1 MLQYLFSP
9 TKQFTY
15 ESGKLLDAGKIYVYI
30 KDTTDLAT
38 LYDNDED
45 MISNPVILD
54 ANGRASVKADD
65 VNEYRLEIYTNKD
78 VLLYTC
84 NAFYGGG
91 EGGGG
96 FVIRHDETLS
106 GNGTSQSLLSVVNIP
121 LAVDETMT
129 AYKDTVE
136 GKEALVLGV
145 NGDWFNETFSGA
157 LSGKVDTGAFEE
169 CCSAMSAAVSGKADV
184 SDLENYYT
192 KIETQDIL
200 NNYVQSSELDYYY
213 RKTETSSR
221 EELQSAF
228 DAIVVTGGDS
238 PDISAQSTYP
248 EDVVQLNLGSTFDS
262 LSGIGVD
269 GLQNHNI
276 TMDGVKYRLPDEY
289 NLASAIYTTN
299 VFLPTSSF
307 TAYTGD
313 MSDTIND
320 LSGQIQYVS
329 GGVDYV
335 SGGVDYISANLPTPF
350 TGVSTNI
357 TITGDGLNDP
367 LGIANPLGFGG
378 AGTTAIFSRSGLRVE
393 DSAGN
398 TATYFSTGINLDG
411 ATANSSTINNW
422 NNVYNHVQSASGSWT
437 GSDNTAVNQ
446 VVQQYSANG
455 KWLTQT
461 ALNGYAT
468 TATLKLS
475 AQVLSGR
482 DNYLSAA
489 IDYVSANAGR
499 TYTGIEPVYVDNT
512 NNEIGVDQ
520 LAFSAGYGIDLQ
532 VSGGNTLVISSTLTG
547 DLGHTYSG
555 ISPIVVDNNANTI
568 SLTGSVGHTYTGIA
582 PITVNN
588 STDTI
593 SISGRDLVGGYGIDI
608 QPVGNYYLASSNLF
622 PMADNGFSANVKP
635 SEITLLSQFSN
646 VNFTNSSVSYAQAP
660 STNISATW
668 YDICKA
674 ANESE
679 PPVVSAF
686 RFGNTQTTAIINLN
700 NIQNLQQIT
709 FITPRGYDDGTYSA
723 LFCDGDTMDSYRYK
737 LEIFSGCCQD
747 IVHEVDSSLGDRWYR
762 KVWNSQGF
770 YETEALL

>member
-38 LYDNDED
+38 LYDEDED

-65 VNEYRLEIYTNKD
+65 TKEYRLEIYTNKD

-84 NAFYGGG
+84 NAFYDG

-96 FVIRHDETLS
+96 ISIVRHDDTLS

-145 NGDWFNETFSGA
+145 NGEWFNETFSGA
-157 LSGKVDTGAFEE
+157 LSGKVDLSAFEE
-169 CCSAMSAAVSGKADV
+169 CCSAMSAAVSGKADS
-184 SDLENYYT
+184 SDLDNYYT
-192 KIETQDIL
+192 KVETQNIL
-200 NNYVQSSELDYYY
+200 NTYVNQSELSNYYL
-213 RKTETSSR
+213 KTETSSR

-228 DAIVVTGGDS
+228 DAVVTGGDS
-238 PDISAQSTYP
+238 PNISAQSIYP
-248 EDVVQLNLGSTFDS
+248 EGVEQLNLGSTFDS
-262 LSGIGVD
+262 LNDISANGS
-269 GLQNHNI
+269 QNHNL
-276 TMDGVKYRLPDEY
+276 DLGGVKYRLPDAY
-289 NLASAIYTTN
+289 NIGSALYETN
-299 VFLPTSSF
+299 IFLPTSSF
-307 TAYTGD
+307 TAFSAD
-313 MSDTIND
+313 NSAKMDD

-335 SGGVDYISANLPTPF
+335 SGGVDYISANMPTPF

-378 AGTTAIFSRSGLRVE
+378 AGTTATYSRSGLRVQ
-393 DSAGN
+393 DDNGN
-398 TATYFSTGINLDG
+398 TATYYSTGINLDG

-499 TYTGIEPVYVDNT
+499 TYTGIKPVYVDNI

-520 LAFSAGYGIDLQ
+520 LGFSAGYGIDLQ
-532 VSGGNTLVISSTLTG
+532 VTGSNTLVISSTLTG

-555 ISPIVVDNNANTI
+555 VSPVVVDNVANTI
-568 SLTGSVGHTYTGIA
+568 SITGSLGHTYSGIA
-582 PITVNN
+582 PIRVNN
-588 STDTI
+588 TNDTI
-593 SISGRDLVGGYGIDI
+593 SISGKDLVGGYGIDI
-608 QPVGNYYLASSNLF
+608 QPVGNYYLVSSNLF
-622 PMADNGFSANVKP
+622 PMSDNGFSANVKP
-635 SEITLLSQFSN
+635 SAISLLSQFSK
-646 VNFTNSSVSYAQAP
+646 VNLTNSSVSYAQAP
-660 STNISATW
+660 SISVSATW

-674 ANESE
+674 ANECE

-686 RFGNTQTTAIINLN
+686 RFGNFQTSAIINLN

-709 FITPRGYDDGTYSA
+709 FIAPRGYDGTYSA
-723 LFCDGDTMDSYRYK
+723 LFCNGDTMDSYEYK
-737 LEIFSGCCQD
+737 LEIFSGCCVD
-747 IVHEVDSSLGDRWYR
+747 IVHEQDSYLGDRWCM
-762 KVWNSQGF
+762 KVWNTNGF

>member
-65 VNEYRLEIYTNKD
+65 TKEYRLEIYTNKD

-84 NAFYGGG
+84 NAFYDG

-96 FVIRHDETLS
+96 ISIVRHDDTLS

-145 NGDWFNETFSGA
+145 NGEWFNETFSGA
-157 LSGKVDTGAFEE
+157 LSGKVDLSAFEE
-169 CCSAMSAAVSGKADV
+169 CCDAMSAYVSGKAD
-184 SDLENYYT
+184 SSALDNYYT
-192 KIETQDIL
+192 KVETQNIL
-200 NNYVQSSELDYYY
+200 NNYVQSGDLNYYY
-213 RKTETSSR
+213 KKTETSSR

-228 DAIVVTGGDS
+228 DAVVTGGDS
-238 PDISAQSTYP
+238 PNITAQSIYP
-248 EDVVQLNLGSTFDS
+248 EGVEQLNLGSTFDS
-262 LSGIGVD
+262 LYDISANGS
-269 GLQNHNI
+269 QNHNL
-276 TMDGVKYRLPDEY
+276 DLGGVKYRLPDAY
-289 NLASAIYTTN
+289 NIGSALYETN
-299 VFLPTSSF
+299 IFLPTSSF
-307 TAYTGD
+307 TAFSAD
-313 MSDTIND
+313 NSAKIDD
-320 LSGQIQYVS
+320 LSGQIQYIS
-329 GGVDYV
+329 GAVDYV
-335 SGGVDYISANLPTPF
+335 SANIPDVPDVSANEWNSVYETVSSHSGNWEAPAGHTYTGIYPIVVNNDTDQISAN
-350 TGVSTNI
+350 I
-357 TITGDGLNDP
+357 T
-367 LGIANPLGFGG
+367 FG
-378 AGTTAIFSRSGLRVE
+378 SGLSFTNGVV
-393 DSAGN
+393 
-398 TATYFSTGINLDG
+398 TVTGQFD
-411 ATANSSTINNW
+411 NS
-422 NNVYNHVQSASGSWT
+422 
-437 GSDNTAVNQ
+437 AVNQ

-489 IDYVSANAGR
+489 IDYVSANAGGGH
-499 TYTGIEPVYVDNT
+499 TYTGVAPVYVDNDV
-512 NNEIGVDQ
+512 NEIGVDKVG
-520 LAFSAGYGIDLQ
+520 LSAGYGVDIQIIDDYTI
-532 VSGGNTLVISSTLTG
+532 GISSTLAQ
-547 DLGHTYSG
+547 GHTYNG
-555 ISPIVVDNNANTI
+555 VSPIVVDN
-568 SLTGSVGHTYTGIA
+568 
-582 PITVNN
+582 VNN
-588 STDTI
+588 II
-593 SISGRDLVGGYGIDI
+593 SAE
-608 QPVGNYYLASSNLF
+608 PLF
-622 PMADNGFSANVKP
+622 PMAGNGFSANVKP
-635 SEITLLSQFSN
+635 SAISLLSQFSN
-646 VNFTNSSVSYAQAP
+646 VYLTNSSVEYSQAP
-660 STNISATW
+660 TVHASATW

-686 RFGNTQTTAIINLN
+686 RFGNFQTTAIINLN
-700 NIQNLQQIT
+700 NIRNLQQIT
-709 FITPRGYDDGTYSA
+709 FITPRGYEDGMYSA

-737 LEIFSGCCQD
+737 LELFSGCCQD
-747 IVHEVDSSLGDRWYR
+747 IVHEQDSTIGDWWC
-762 KVWNSQGF
+762 KKIWNNQGF
-770 YETEALL
+770 YETQALL

>member
-65 VNEYRLEIYTNKD
+65 TKEYRLEIYTNKD

-84 NAFYGGG
+84 NAFYDG

-96 FVIRHDETLS
+96 ISIVRHDDTLS

-145 NGDWFNETFSGA
+145 NGEWFNETFSGA
-157 LSGKVDTGAFEE
+157 LSGKVDTSAFEE
-169 CCSAMSAAVSGKADV
+169 CCSAMSAAVSGKVDL
-184 SDLENYYT
+184 SDLDNYYT
-192 KIETQDIL
+192 KIETQNIL
-200 NNYVQSSELDYYY
+200 NNYVQSGDLNYYY
-213 RKTETSSR
+213 KKTETSSR

-228 DAIVVTGGDS
+228 DAVVTGGDS
-238 PDISAQSTYP
+238 PNISAQSIYP
-248 EDVVQLNLGSTFDS
+248 EGVEQLNLGSTFDS
-262 LSGIGVD
+262 LYDISANGS
-269 GLQNHNI
+269 QNHNL
-276 TMDGVKYRLPDEY
+276 DLGGVKYRLPDAY
-289 NLASAIYTTN
+289 NIGSALYETN
-299 VFLPTSSF
+299 IFLPTSSF
-307 TAYTGD
+307 TEFSAD
-313 MSDTIND
+313 NSAKIDD

-329 GGVDYV
+329 GAVDYV
-335 SGGVDYISANLPTPF
+335 SANIPDVPDVSANEWNSVYETVSAHSGQWEEPAGKIYSGIYPIGVNNDTDQISADTQP
-350 TGVSTNI
+350 I
-357 TITGDGLNDP
+357 T
-367 LGIANPLGFGG
+367 FG
-378 AGTTAIFSRSGLRVE
+378 SGLQFTNGVL
-393 DSAGN
+393 SV
-398 TATYFSTGINLDG
+398 TG
-411 ATANSSTINNW
+411 
-422 NNVYNHVQSASGSWT
+422 QF
-437 GSDNTAVNQ
+437 DNTAVNQ

-489 IDYVSANAGR
+489 IDYVSANIGGGGGH
-499 TYTGIEPVYVDNT
+499 TYTGIAPVYVDNT
-512 NNEIGVDQ
+512 NDEIGVDQ

-532 VSGGNTLVISSTLTG
+532 VSGGNTLVISSTLAE
-547 DLGHTYSG
+547 GHTYNG
-555 ISPIVVDNNANTI
+555 VSPIVVDN
-568 SLTGSVGHTYTGIA
+568 
-582 PITVNN
+582 VNN
-588 STDTI
+588 II
-593 SISGRDLVGGYGIDI
+593 SAE
-608 QPVGNYYLASSNLF
+608 PLF
-622 PMADNGFSANVKP
+622 PMTGNGFSANVRP
-635 SEITLLSQFSN
+635 SAISLLSQFSN
-646 VNFTNSSVSYAQAP
+646 VYLTNSSVSYAQAP

-686 RFGNTQTTAIINLN
+686 RFGNFQTTAIINLN
-700 NIQNLQQIT
+700 NIKNLQQIT
-709 FITPRGYDDGTYSA
+709 FIAPRGYDDGTYSA

-747 IVHEVDSSLGDRWYR
+747 IVHEQDSTLGDRWCR
-762 KVWNSQGF
+762 KVWNNQGF
-770 YETEALL
+770 YETQVLL

>member
-65 VNEYRLEIYTNKD
+65 TKEYRLEIYTNKD

-84 NAFYGGG
+84 NAFYGG

-96 FVIRHDETLS
+96 IAIVRHDETLS

-129 AYKDTVE
+129 AYNDTVE
-136 GKEALVLGV
+136 GEEALVLGV
-145 NGDWFNETFSGA
+145 NGEWFNETFSGA
-157 LSGKVDTGAFEE
+157 LSDKVDLSAFEE
-169 CCSAMSAAVSGKADV
+169 CCDAMSAYISGKAD
-184 SDLENYYT
+184 SSALENYYT
-192 KIETQDIL
+192 KVETQNIL
-200 NNYVQSSELDYYY
+200 NNYVNQDDLSNYYL
-213 RKTETSSR
+213 KTETSSR

-228 DAIVVTGGDS
+228 DAVVTGGDS
-238 PDISAQSTYP
+238 PNISAQSIYP
-248 EDVVQLNLGSTFDS
+248 EGVEQLNLGSTFDS
-262 LSGIGVD
+262 LNDISANGS
-269 GLQNHNI
+269 QNHNL
-276 TMDGVKYRLPDEY
+276 DLGGVKYRLPDAY
-289 NLASAIYTTN
+289 NIGSAIYETN
-299 VFLPTSSF
+299 IFLPTSSF
-307 TAYTGD
+307 TEFSAD
-313 MSDTIND
+313 NSAKIDD

-335 SGGVDYISANLPTPF
+335 SANLPVVPDLSANEWNSVYETVSGNSANWITGGGSTYSGIYPIDVNNNTNQISADTQPITFGSGLQF
-350 TGVSTNI
+350 TGGVLSV
-357 TITGDGLNDP
+357 TGQ
-367 LGIANPLGFGG
+367 F
-378 AGTTAIFSRSGLRVE
+378 
-393 DSAGN
+393 
-398 TATYFSTGINLDG
+398 
-411 ATANSSTINNW
+411 
-422 NNVYNHVQSASGSWT
+422 
-437 GSDNTAVNQ
+437 DNTAVNQ

-489 IDYVSANAGR
+489 INYVSANAGR
-499 TYTGIEPVYVDNT
+499 TYNGIEPIYVNNI

-520 LAFSAGYGIDLQ
+520 LKFSAGYGIDLQ
-532 VSGGNTLVISSTLTG
+532 VSGDNTLVISSTL
-547 DLGHTYSG
+547 DEGHTYNG
-555 ISPIVVDNNANTI
+555 VSPIVVDN
-568 SLTGSVGHTYTGIA
+568 
-582 PITVNN
+582 VNN
-588 STDTI
+588 II
-593 SISGRDLVGGYGIDI
+593 SAE
-608 QPVGNYYLASSNLF
+608 PLF
-622 PMADNGFSANVKP
+622 PMTGNGFSANVKP
-635 SEITLLSQFSN
+635 SAISLLSQFSN
-646 VNFTNSSVSYAQAP
+646 VYLTNSSVSYAQAP

-686 RFGNTQTTAIINLN
+686 RFGNSQTTAIINLN
-700 NIQNLQQIT
+700 NIKDLQQIT
-709 FITPRGYDDGTYSA
+709 FITPRGYFDDTYSA

-747 IVHEVDSSLGDRWYR
+747 IVHEQDSTLGDWWCK
-762 KVWNSQGF
+762 KVWDNQGF
-770 YETEALL
+770 YRTEAL

>member
-38 LYDNDED
+38 LYDEDED

-65 VNEYRLEIYTNKD
+65 TKEYRLEIYTNKD

-84 NAFYGGG
+84 NAFYDG

-96 FVIRHDETLS
+96 ISIVRHDDTLS

-145 NGDWFNETFSGA
+145 NGEWFNETFSGA
-157 LSGKVDTGAFEE
+157 LSGKVDLSTFEE
-169 CCSAMSAAVSGKADV
+169 CCSAMSAAVSGKVD
-184 SDLENYYT
+184 SSTLENYYT
-192 KIETQDIL
+192 KVETQNIL
-200 NNYVQSSELDYYY
+200 NNYVNQSELNNYYL
-213 RKTETSSR
+213 KTETSSR

-228 DAIVVTGGDS
+228 DAVVTGGSS
-238 PDISAQSTYP
+238 PNISAQSIYP
-248 EDVVQLNLGSTFDS
+248 EGVEQLNLGSTFDS
-262 LSGIGVD
+262 LNDISANGS
-269 GLQNHNI
+269 QNHNL
-276 TMDGVKYRLPDEY
+276 DLGGVKYRLPDAY
-289 NLASAIYTTN
+289 NIGSALYETN
-299 VFLPTSSF
+299 IFLPTSSF
-307 TAYTGD
+307 TAFSAD
-313 MSDTIND
+313 NSANLND
-320 LSGQIQYVS
+320 LSGQIQYIS

-378 AGTTAIFSRSGLRVE
+378 AGTTATFSRSGLRVE

-398 TATYFSTGINLDG
+398 TATYYSTGINLDG

-499 TYTGIEPVYVDNT
+499 TYTGIEPVYVDNI

-520 LAFSAGYGIDLQ
+520 LAFSAGYGIDLK
-532 VSGGNTLVISSTLTG
+532 VTGSDTLVISSTLTG

-555 ISPIVVDNNANTI
+555 VSPIVVDNVANTI
-568 SLTGSVGHTYTGIA
+568 SITGSLGHTYSGIA
-582 PITVNN
+582 PIRVNN
-588 STDTI
+588 SNDTI
-593 SISGRDLVGGYGIDI
+593 SISGKDLVGGYGIDI
-608 QPVGNYYLASSNLF
+608 QPVGNYYLVSSNLF

-635 SEITLLSQFSN
+635 SAISLLSQFSN
-646 VNFTNSSVSYAQAP
+646 VYLTNSSVSYAQAP
-660 STNISATW
+660 SISLSATW
-668 YDICKA
+668 YDIINIA
-674 ANESE
+674 RNSNSGIT
-679 PPVVSAF
+679 VSSYSFNFNAPHVYL
-686 RFGNTQTTAIINLN
+686 QLSALENLE
-700 NIQNLQQIT
+700 QIT
-709 FITPRGYDDGTYSA
+709 FIAPWGGPTDEYSA
-723 LFCDGDTMDSYRYK
+723 TFMSGNVNNYTLK
-737 LEIFSGCCQD
+737 VFSGCCQD
-747 IVHEVDSSLGDRWYR
+747 IVKSRDYNSTEPRWYL
-762 KVWNSQGF
+762 KKWEENYGTFGQ
-770 YETEALL
+770 EAF

>member
-96 FVIRHDETLS
+96 FVIRHDDTLS

-129 AYKDTVE
+129 AYNDTVD
-136 GKEALVLGV
+136 GQEALVLGV

-157 LSGKVDTGAFEE
+157 LSGKVDLSAFEE
-169 CCSAMSAAVSGKADV
+169 CCSAMSAAVSGKADA
-184 SDLENYYT
+184 SGLNNYYT
-192 KIETQDIL
+192 KVETQDIL
-200 NNYVQSSELDYYY
+200 NNYVQSGDLNYYY

-228 DAIVVTGGDS
+228 DAVVTGGNS
-238 PDISAQSTYP
+238 PNISAQSIYP
-248 EDVVQLNLGSTFDS
+248 EGVEQLNLGSTFDS
-262 LSGIGVD
+262 LYDISANGS
-269 GLQNHNI
+269 QNHNL
-276 TMDGVKYRLPDEY
+276 DLGGVKYRLPDAY
-289 NLASAIYTTN
+289 NIGSALYETN
-299 VFLPTSSF
+299 IFLPTSSF
-307 TAYTGD
+307 TAFSAD
-313 MSDTIND
+313 NSAKIDD

-329 GGVDYV
+329 GGVDY
-335 SGGVDYISANLPTPF
+335 ISANMPTPF

-378 AGTTAIFSRSGLRVE
+378 AGTTAILSRSGLRVE
-393 DSAGN
+393 DNSGN
-398 TATYFSTGINLDG
+398 TATYYSTGITLDG

-422 NNVYNHVQSASGSWT
+422 NNVYNHVHSASGSWT

-461 ALNGYAT
+461 ALNGYAK

-499 TYTGIEPVYVDNT
+499 TYTGIEPVYVDN
-512 NNEIGVDQ
+512 NSNEIGVDQ
-520 LAFSAGYGIDLQ
+520 LAFSAGYGIDLR
-532 VSGGNTLVISSTLTG
+532 VSGDNTLVISSTLTG

-555 ISPIVVDNNANTI
+555 ISPIIVDNVANTI
-568 SLTGSVGHTYTGIA
+568 SLTGSVGHTYSGIA
-582 PITVNN
+582 PIRVNN
-588 STDTI
+588 TNDTI

-608 QPVGNYYLASSNLF
+608 QPVGNYYLVSSNLF

-635 SEITLLSQFSN
+635 SAISLLSQFSN
-646 VNFTNSSVSYAQAP
+646 VNLTNSSVSYAQAP
-660 STNISATW
+660 STNVSATW
-668 YDICKA
+668 YDIINIA
-674 ANESE
+674 RNSNSGITVSSYSFNFSE
-679 PPVVSAF
+679 PHVYLQLSALE
-686 RFGNTQTTAIINLN
+686 NLE
-700 NIQNLQQIT
+700 QIT
-709 FITPRGYDDGTYSA
+709 FIAPWGGPNDPYSA
-723 LFCDGDTMDSYRYK
+723 SFMSGDTTAYT
-737 LEIFSGCCQD
+737 LTVWSGCCQD
-747 IVHEVDSSLGDRWYR
+747 IVKAKDYNSSEPRWYL
-762 KVWNSQGF
+762 KKWDSQGF
-770 YETEALL
+770 FGQEAF

>member
-38 LYDNDED
+38 LYDEDED

-65 VNEYRLEIYTNKD
+65 TKEYRLEIYTNKD

-84 NAFYGGG
+84 NAFYDG

-96 FVIRHDETLS
+96 ISIVRHDDTLS

-145 NGDWFNETFSGA
+145 NGEWFNETFSGA
-157 LSGKVDTGAFEE
+157 LSGKVDLSAFEE
-169 CCSAMSAAVSGKADV
+169 CCSAMSAAVSGKVDS
-184 SDLENYYT
+184 SDLDNYYT
-192 KIETQDIL
+192 KVETQNIL
-200 NNYVQSSELDYYY
+200 NNYVNQSELNNYYL
-213 RKTETSSR
+213 KTETSSR

-228 DAIVVTGGDS
+228 DAVVTGGDS
-238 PDISAQSTYP
+238 PNISAQSIYP
-248 EDVVQLNLGSTFDS
+248 EGVEQLNLGSTFDS
-262 LSGIGVD
+262 LNDISANGS
-269 GLQNHNI
+269 QNHNL
-276 TMDGVKYRLPDEY
+276 DLGGVKYRLPDAY
-289 NLASAIYTTN
+289 NIGSALYETN
-299 VFLPTSSF
+299 IFLPTSSF
-307 TAYTGD
+307 TAFSAD
-313 MSDTIND
+313 NSANLND
-320 LSGQIQYVS
+320 LSGQIQYIS

-378 AGTTAIFSRSGLRVE
+378 AGTTATFSRSGLRVE

-398 TATYFSTGINLDG
+398 TATYYSTGINLDG

-499 TYTGIEPVYVDNT
+499 TYTGIEPVYVDNI
-512 NNEIGVDQ
+512 NNEIGVDK
-520 LAFSAGYGIDLQ
+520 LAFSAGYGIDLK
-532 VSGGNTLVISSTLTG
+532 VTGSDTLVISSTLTG

-555 ISPIVVDNNANTI
+555 VSPIVVDNVANTI
-568 SLTGSVGHTYTGIA
+568 SITGSLGHTYSGIA
-582 PITVNN
+582 PIRVNN
-588 STDTI
+588 SNDTI
-593 SISGRDLVGGYGIDI
+593 SISGKDLVGGYGIDI
-608 QPVGNYYLASSNLF
+608 QPVGNYYLVSSNLF

-635 SEITLLSQFSN
+635 SAISLLSQFSN
-646 VNFTNSSVSYAQAP
+646 VYLTNSSVSYAQAP
-660 STNISATW
+660 SISLSATW
-668 YDICKA
+668 YDIINIA
-674 ANESE
+674 RNSNSGIT
-679 PPVVSAF
+679 VSSYSFNFNAP
-686 RFGNTQTTAIINLN
+686 QVYLQLSALDNLE
-700 NIQNLQQIT
+700 QIT
-709 FITPRGYDDGTYSA
+709 FVAPRGGPNDEYSA
-723 LFCDGDTMDSYRYK
+723 TFMSGNVNNYTLK
-737 LEIFSGCCQD
+737 VFSGCCQD
-747 IVHEVDSSLGDRWYR
+747 IVKVRDYNSTEPRWYL
-762 KVWNSQGF
+762 KKWEENYGTFGQ
-770 YETEALL
+770 EAF

>member
-54 ANGRASVKADD
+54 ANGRASVKTDD
-65 VNEYRLEIYTNKD
+65 TKEYRLEIYTNKD

-84 NAFYGGG
+84 NAFYDG

-96 FVIRHDETLS
+96 ISIVRHDDTLS

-145 NGDWFNETFSGA
+145 NGEWFNETFSGA
-157 LSGKVDTGAFEE
+157 LSGKVDLSAFEE
-169 CCSAMSAAVSGKADV
+169 CCDAMSAYVSGKAD
-184 SDLENYYT
+184 SSALDNYYT
-192 KIETQDIL
+192 KVETQNIL
-200 NNYVQSSELDYYY
+200 NNYVQSGDLNYYY
-213 RKTETSSR
+213 KKTETSSR

-228 DAIVVTGGDS
+228 DAVVTGGDS
-238 PDISAQSTYP
+238 PNISAQSIYP
-248 EDVVQLNLGSTFDS
+248 EGVEQLNLGSTFDS
-262 LSGIGVD
+262 LYDISANGS
-269 GLQNHNI
+269 QNHNL
-276 TMDGVKYRLPDEY
+276 DLGGVKYRLPDAY
-289 NLASAIYTTN
+289 NIGSALYETN
-299 VFLPTSSF
+299 IFLPTSSF
-307 TAYTGD
+307 TAFSAD
-313 MSDTIND
+313 NSANIDD
-320 LSGQIQYVS
+320 LSGQIQYIS
-329 GGVDYV
+329 GAVDYV
-335 SGGVDYISANLPTPF
+335 SANIPVVPDLSANEWNSVYETVSSHSGNWEAPAGHTYTGIYPIVVNNDTNQISADTQP
-350 TGVSTNI
+350 I
-357 TITGDGLNDP
+357 T
-367 LGIANPLGFGG
+367 FG
-378 AGTTAIFSRSGLRVE
+378 SGLQYTNSVL
-393 DSAGN
+393 SV
-398 TATYFSTGINLDG
+398 TGKF
-411 ATANSSTINNW
+411 
-422 NNVYNHVQSASGSWT
+422 
-437 GSDNTAVNQ
+437 DNTAVNN

-489 IDYVSANAGR
+489 IDYVSANAGK
-499 TYTGIEPVYVDNT
+499 
-512 NNEIGVDQ
+512 
-520 LAFSAGYGIDLQ
+520 S
-532 VSGGNTLVISSTLTG
+532 
-547 DLGHTYSG
+547 YSG

-568 SLTGSVGHTYTGIA
+568 SITGSIGHTYSGIA

-588 STDTI
+588 TNDTI
-593 SISGRDLVGGYGIDI
+593 SITGKDLVGGYGIDI
-608 QPVGNYYLASSNLF
+608 QPVGNYYLVSSNLF
-622 PMADNGFSANVKP
+622 PMADNGFSANAKP
-635 SEITLLSQFSN
+635 SAISLLSQYSN
-646 VNFTNSSVSYAQAP
+646 VYLTNSSVSYTQAP
-660 STNISATW
+660 ATNISATW

-686 RFGNTQTTAIINLN
+686 RFGNFQTTAIINLN

-709 FITPRGYDDGTYSA
+709 FIAPRGYEDGMYSA

-737 LEIFSGCCQD
+737 LEIFSGTCQD
-747 IVHEVDSSLGDRWYR
+747 IVHEVDSTLGDRWCK
-762 KVWNSQGF
+762 KVWNTQGF
-770 YETEALL
+770 YETEVLL

>member
-65 VNEYRLEIYTNKD
+65 TKEYRLEIYTNKD

-84 NAFYGGG
+84 NAFYDG

-96 FVIRHDETLS
+96 IAIVRHDDTLS

-145 NGDWFNETFSGA
+145 NGEWFNDTFGDA
-157 LSGKVDTGAFEE
+157 LSSKVDLSAFEE
-169 CCSAMSAAVSGKADV
+169 CCDAMSAYISDKAD
-184 SDLENYYT
+184 SSALDNYYT
-192 KIETQDIL
+192 KVETQNIL
-200 NNYVQSSELDYYY
+200 NNYVNQDELSNYYL
-213 RKTETSSR
+213 KTETSSR

-228 DAIVVTGGDS
+228 DAVVTGGDS
-238 PDISAQSTYP
+238 PNITAQSIYP
-248 EDVVQLNLGSTFDS
+248 EGVEQLNLGSTFDS
-262 LSGIGVD
+262 LYDISANGS
-269 GLQNHNI
+269 QNHNL
-276 TMDGVKYRLPDEY
+276 DLGGVKYRLPDAY
-289 NLASAIYTTN
+289 NIGSAIYETN
-299 VFLPTSSF
+299 IFLPTSSF
-307 TAYTGD
+307 TAFSED
-313 MSDTIND
+313 NSSKIDD

-329 GGVDYV
+329 GAVDYV
-335 SGGVDYISANLPTPF
+335 SANIPDVPDLSANEWNSVYETVSSHSGSWEAPAGHTYTGIYPIVVNNDTDQISAN
-350 TGVSTNI
+350 I
-357 TITGDGLNDP
+357 T
-367 LGIANPLGFGG
+367 FG
-378 AGTTAIFSRSGLRVE
+378 SGLSFTNGVV
-393 DSAGN
+393 
-398 TATYFSTGINLDG
+398 TVTGKF
-411 ATANSSTINNW
+411 
-422 NNVYNHVQSASGSWT
+422 
-437 GSDNTAVNQ
+437 DNTAVNK

-512 NNEIGVDQ
+512 TNEIGVDQ

-532 VSGGNTLVISSTLTG
+532 VTGSNILVISSKLTG

-555 ISPIVVDNNANTI
+555 ISPIVVNNTSNII
-568 SLTGSVGHTYTGIA
+568 SA
-582 PITVNN
+582 KP
-588 STDTI
+588 
-593 SISGRDLVGGYGIDI
+593 
-608 QPVGNYYLASSNLF
+608 LF
-622 PMADNGFSANVKP
+622 PMIGNNFTANVQP
-635 SEITLLSQFSN
+635 SAITLLSPYIN
-646 VNFTNSSVSYAQAP
+646 VNLTNSSVSYTQAP
-660 STNISATW
+660 STNLSATW
-668 YDICKA
+668 YDIVNLA
-674 ANESE
+674 SNPTSGIT
-679 PPVVSAF
+679 VSSYSF
-686 RFGNTQTTAIINLN
+686 SPFQPSVSMQLSAID
-700 NIQNLQQIT
+700 NLQQIT
-709 FITPRGYDDGTYSA
+709 FIAPWGGDYLNYSA
-723 LFCDGDTMDSYRYK
+723 SFMSGNTTAYTLK
-737 LEIFSGCCQD
+737 VESGCCID
-747 IVHEVDSSLGDRWYR
+747 VVKARDGNNINSWY
-762 KVWNSQGF
+762 KKCWSEDVGKF
-770 YETEALL
+770 LMEIF

>member
-65 VNEYRLEIYTNKD
+65 TKEYRLEIYTNKD

-84 NAFYGGG
+84 NAFYDG

-96 FVIRHDETLS
+96 ISIVRHDDTLS

-145 NGDWFNETFSGA
+145 NGEWFNETFSGA
-157 LSGKVDTGAFEE
+157 LSGKVDLSAFEE
-169 CCSAMSAAVSGKADV
+169 CCDAMSAYVSGKAD
-184 SDLENYYT
+184 SSALDNYYT
-192 KIETQDIL
+192 KVETQNIL
-200 NNYVQSSELDYYY
+200 NNYVNQDELNNYYK
-213 RKTETSSR
+213 KTETSSR

-228 DAIVVTGGDS
+228 DAVVTGGDS
-238 PDISAQSTYP
+238 PNISAQSIYP
-248 EDVVQLNLGSTFDS
+248 EGVEQLNLGSTFDS
-262 LSGIGVD
+262 LYDISANGS
-269 GLQNHNI
+269 QNHNL
-276 TMDGVKYRLPDEY
+276 DLGGVKYRLPDAY
-289 NLASAIYTTN
+289 NIGSALYETN
-299 VFLPTSSF
+299 IFLPTSSF
-307 TAYTGD
+307 TAFSAD
-313 MSDTIND
+313 NSAKIDD

-329 GGVDYV
+329 GAVDYV
-335 SGGVDYISANLPTPF
+335 SANIPVVPDLSANEWNSVYETVSGNSANWITAGGSTYSGIYPIGVNNNTNQISADTQP
-350 TGVSTNI
+350 I
-357 TITGDGLNDP
+357 T
-367 LGIANPLGFGG
+367 FG
-378 AGTTAIFSRSGLRVE
+378 SGLQFTNSVL
-393 DSAGN
+393 SV
-398 TATYFSTGINLDG
+398 TG
-411 ATANSSTINNW
+411 
-422 NNVYNHVQSASGSWT
+422 QF
-437 GSDNTAVNQ
+437 DNTAVNN

-512 NNEIGVDQ
+512 TNEIGVDQ

-532 VSGGNTLVISSTLTG
+532 ITGSDTLVISSKLSE
-547 DLGHTYSG
+547 GHTYNG
-555 ISPIVVDNNANTI
+555 VAPIVVDN
-568 SLTGSVGHTYTGIA
+568 
-582 PITVNN
+582 VNN
-588 STDTI
+588 II
-593 SISGRDLVGGYGIDI
+593 SAN
-608 QPVGNYYLASSNLF
+608 PLF
-622 PMADNGFSANVKP
+622 PMTGNNFTANVQP
-635 SEITLLSQFSN
+635 SAITLLSPYTN
-646 VNFTNSSVSYAQAP
+646 VHLTNSSVSYAQAP
-660 STNISATW
+660 SVNASATW
-668 YDICKA
+668 YDIINVA
-674 ANESE
+674 RNSNSGIT
-679 PPVVSAF
+679 VSSYTF
-686 RFGNTQTTAIINLN
+686 NYNTPHVYLQLSALKNLE
-700 NIQNLQQIT
+700 QIT
-709 FITPRGYDDGTYSA
+709 FIAPWGGPNDPYSA
-723 LFCDGDTMDSYRYK
+723 TFMSGNTTAYTLK
-737 LEIFSGCCQD
+737 VFSACCKD
-747 IVHEVDSSLGDRWYR
+747 IVKARDYDTAEPKWYL
-762 KVWNSQGF
+762 KKWDSQGF
-770 YETEALL
+770 YLQEAF

>member
-65 VNEYRLEIYTNKD
+65 TKEYRLEIYTNKD

-84 NAFYGGG
+84 NAFYDG

-96 FVIRHDETLS
+96 ISIVRHDDTLS

-145 NGDWFNETFSGA
+145 NGEWFNETFSGA
-157 LSGKVDTGAFEE
+157 LSGKVDLSAFEE
-169 CCSAMSAAVSGKADV
+169 CCDAMSAYISGKAD
-184 SDLENYYT
+184 SSALDNYYT
-192 KIETQDIL
+192 KVETKNIL
-200 NNYVQSSELDYYY
+200 NNYVNQDDLSNYYL
-213 RKTETSSR
+213 KTETSSR

-228 DAIVVTGGDS
+228 DAVVTGGDS
-238 PDISAQSTYP
+238 PNISAQSNYP
-248 EDVVQLNLGSTFDS
+248 EGVEQLNLGSTFDS
-262 LSGIGVD
+262 LYDISANGS
-269 GLQNHNI
+269 QNHNL
-276 TMDGVKYRLPDEY
+276 DLGGVKYRLPDAY
-289 NLASAIYTTN
+289 NIGSALYETN
-299 VFLPTSSF
+299 IFLPTSSF
-307 TAYTGD
+307 TAFSAD
-313 MSDTIND
+313 NSANIND

-329 GGVDYV
+329 GAVDYV
-335 SGGVDYISANLPTPF
+335 SANIPDVPNVSANEWNSVYETVSGNSANWITAGGSTYSGIYPIGVNNNTNQISADTQP
-350 TGVSTNI
+350 I
-357 TITGDGLNDP
+357 T
-367 LGIANPLGFGG
+367 FG
-378 AGTTAIFSRSGLRVE
+378 SGLQFTNGVL
-393 DSAGN
+393 SV
-398 TATYFSTGINLDG
+398 TG
-411 ATANSSTINNW
+411 
-422 NNVYNHVQSASGSWT
+422 QF
-437 GSDNTAVNQ
+437 DNTAVNK

-468 TATLKLS
+468 IATLKLS

-489 IDYVSANAGR
+489 IDYVSANAGK
-499 TYTGIEPVYVDNT
+499 
-512 NNEIGVDQ
+512 
-520 LAFSAGYGIDLQ
+520 S
-532 VSGGNTLVISSTLTG
+532 
-547 DLGHTYSG
+547 YSG

-568 SLTGSVGHTYTGIA
+568 SITGSVGHTYSGIA

-588 STDTI
+588 SNDTI
-593 SISGRDLVGGYGIDI
+593 SITGKDLVGGYGIDI

-622 PMADNGFSANVKP
+622 PITSSGFSANIV
-635 SEITLLSQFSN
+635 SSGMTIESN
-646 VNFTNSSVSYAQAP
+646 RNAVMLGTSSVSYYAYPQ
-660 STNISATW
+660 TFTSASW
-668 YDICKA
+668 LDICSVASAYKQ
-674 ANESE
+674 
-679 PPVVSAF
+679 PVVSAF
-686 RFGNTQTTAIINLN
+686 RFGNNQTSAIFNLN
-700 NIQNLQQIT
+700 NIQSLQQIT
-709 FITPRGYDDGTYSA
+709 FITPRGYNDGLYSA

-737 LEIFSGCCQD
+737 LEIFSGTCQD
-747 IVHEVDSSLGDRWYR
+747 IVHEQDRSLGDVWCK
-762 KVWNSQGF
+762 KVWNTNGY
-770 YETEALL
+770 YETEAL

>member
-65 VNEYRLEIYTNKD
+65 TKEYRLEIYTNKD

-84 NAFYGGG
+84 NAFYDG

-96 FVIRHDETLS
+96 ISIVRHDDTLS

-145 NGDWFNETFSGA
+145 NGEWFNETFSGA
-157 LSGKVDTGAFEE
+157 LSGKVDLSAFEE
-169 CCSAMSAAVSGKADV
+169 CCDAMSAYVSGKAD
-184 SDLENYYT
+184 SSALDNYYT
-192 KIETQDIL
+192 KVETQNIL
-200 NNYVQSSELDYYY
+200 NNYVQSGDLNYYY
-213 RKTETSSR
+213 KKTETSSR

-228 DAIVVTGGDS
+228 DAVVTGGDS
-238 PDISAQSTYP
+238 PNISAQSIYP
-248 EDVVQLNLGSTFDS
+248 EGVEQLNLGSTFDS
-262 LSGIGVD
+262 LYDISANGS
-269 GLQNHNI
+269 QNHNL
-276 TMDGVKYRLPDEY
+276 DLGGVKYRLPDAY
-289 NLASAIYTTN
+289 NIGSALYETN
-299 VFLPTSSF
+299 IFLPTSSF
-307 TAYTGD
+307 TAFSAD
-313 MSDTIND
+313 NSAKLDD
-320 LSGQIQYVS
+320 LSGQIQYIS
-329 GGVDYV
+329 GAVDYV
-335 SGGVDYISANLPTPF
+335 SANIPDVPDVSANEWNSVYETVSSHSGNWEAPAGHTYTGIYPIVVNNDTDQISAN
-350 TGVSTNI
+350 I
-357 TITGDGLNDP
+357 T
-367 LGIANPLGFGG
+367 FG
-378 AGTTAIFSRSGLRVE
+378 SGLSFTNGVV
-393 DSAGN
+393 
-398 TATYFSTGINLDG
+398 TVTGKF
-411 ATANSSTINNW
+411 
-422 NNVYNHVQSASGSWT
+422 
-437 GSDNTAVNQ
+437 DNTAVNK

-489 IDYVSANAGR
+489 IDYVSANAGK
-499 TYTGIEPVYVDNT
+499 TYTGIEPVYVDNI

-520 LAFSAGYGIDLQ
+520 LKFSAGYGIDLQ
-532 VSGGNTLVISSTLTG
+532 VSGGDTLVISSTLTG

-555 ISPIVVDNNANTI
+555 ISPIVVDNDANTI
-568 SLTGSVGHTYTGIA
+568 SLNGSVGHTYSGIA
-582 PITVNN
+582 PIRVNN
-588 STDTI
+588 SNDTI
-593 SISGRDLVGGYGIDI
+593 SISGKDLVGGYGIDI

-622 PMADNGFSANVKP
+622 PMAENGFSANVKP
-635 SEITLLSQFSN
+635 SAITLFSQFSN
-646 VNFTNSSVSYAQAP
+646 VYLTNSSVEYSQAP
-660 STNISATW
+660 TVHASATW

-686 RFGNTQTTAIINLN
+686 RFGNFQTTAIINLSK
-700 NIQNLQQIT
+700 IQNLQQIT

-747 IVHEVDSSLGDRWYR
+747 IVHEFDSTLGDRWCK
-762 KVWNSQGF
+762 KVWNTQGF
-770 YETEALL
+770 YETEVLL

>member
-65 VNEYRLEIYTNKD
+65 TKEYRLEIYTNKD

-84 NAFYGGG
+84 NAFYGG

-96 FVIRHDETLS
+96 IAIVRHDETLS
-106 GNGTSQSLLSVVNIP
+106 GNGTSQSLLGVVNIP

-129 AYKDTVE
+129 AYNDTVE
-136 GKEALVLGV
+136 GEEALVLGV
-145 NGDWFNETFSGA
+145 NGEWFNETFSGA
-157 LSGKVDTGAFEE
+157 LSDKVDLSAFEE
-169 CCSAMSAAVSGKADV
+169 CCDAMSAYISGKAD
-184 SDLENYYT
+184 SSALENYYT
-192 KIETQDIL
+192 KVETQNIL
-200 NNYVQSSELDYYY
+200 NNYVNQDDLSNYYL
-213 RKTETSSR
+213 KTETSSR

-228 DAIVVTGGDS
+228 DAVVTGGDS
-238 PDISAQSTYP
+238 PNISAQSIYP
-248 EDVVQLNLGSTFDS
+248 EGVEQLNLGSTFDS
-262 LSGIGVD
+262 LNDISANGS
-269 GLQNHNI
+269 QNHNL
-276 TMDGVKYRLPDEY
+276 DLGGVKYRLPDAY
-289 NLASAIYTTN
+289 NIGSAIYETN
-299 VFLPTSSF
+299 IFLPTSSF
-307 TAYTGD
+307 TSFSAD
-313 MSDTIND
+313 NSAKIDD
-320 LSGQIQYVS
+320 LSGQIQ
-329 GGVDYV
+329 YV

-357 TITGDGLNDP
+357 TLTGDGLNVP
-367 LGIANPLGFGG
+367 LGIAYPLGFGG

-393 DSAGN
+393 DNNGN
-398 TATYFSTGINLDG
+398 TATYYSTGINLDG

-437 GSDNTAVNQ
+437 GTDNTAVNQ

-468 TATLKLS
+468 TATMKLS

-489 IDYVSANAGR
+489 INYVSANAGR
-499 TYTGIEPVYVDNT
+499 TYTGV
-512 NNEIGVDQ
+512 
-520 LAFSAGYGIDLQ
+520 
-532 VSGGNTLVISSTLTG
+532 
-547 DLGHTYSG
+547 
-555 ISPIVVDNNANTI
+555 
-568 SLTGSVGHTYTGIA
+568 A

-588 STDTI
+588 SNDTI
-593 SISGRDLVGGYGIDI
+593 SISGRDLAAGYGIDI
-608 QPVGNYYLASSNLF
+608 QLVDNNYIISSNLF
-622 PMADNGFSANVKP
+622 PMTGNGFSANVKP
-635 SEITLLSQFSN
+635 SAISLLSQFSN
-646 VNFTNSSVSYAQAP
+646 VYLTNSSVSYAQAP

-686 RFGNTQTTAIINLN
+686 RFGNFQTTALINLN
-700 NIQNLQQIT
+700 DIQDLQQIT
-709 FITPRGYDDGTYSA
+709 FITPRGYEDGAYSA

-737 LEIFSGCCQD
+737 LEIFSGRCQD
-747 IVHEVDSSLGDRWYR
+747 IVHEQDSTLGDWWCK
-762 KVWNSQGF
+762 KVWDNQGF